1 MAQIVT
7 HISAS
12 VGALTWISI
21 EWLKYG
27 KPSGLGAIAGLATIT
42 PASGSVGS
50 EVGVQIT
57 GIVATDVFTATLT
70 VVLLKL
76 FATLTSGLRVDE
88 EQEQQGLDIS
98 DHDEKGYSM

>member
-1 MAQIVT
+1 MV
-7 HISAS
+7 
-12 VGALTWISI
+12 
-21 EWLKYG
+21 
-27 KPSGLGAIAGLATIT
+27 AGLATIT

-50 EVGVQIT
+50 QLGVQIT
-57 GIVATDVFTATLT
+57 GIVATDVFTATLI

-76 FATLTSGLRVDE
+76 FAALTSGLRVDE